1 MYSSLAAI
9 LEVADNLPDAPHR
22 SNQTNYTL
30 DVTEIGSTERNI
42 TSNERGEDEFE

>member
-22 SNQTNYTL
+22 SDQTNYTL
-30 DVTEIGSTERNI
+30 DVADDGSTEGNG
-42 TSNERGEDEFE
+42 TSNQRGEDEFE